1 MATHSSILAWRIPW
15 TEECGRP
22 QPVGLRVRYNRS
34 YLAHKQVSVRN
45 EWMVDYLF
53 STFVVFHSWQNRVS
67 NTEERQCFF
76 FFSFSNLLI
85 YFDFWQSTVK
95 TWHYFQRNEFMLP
108 KIKSIISSYTL
119 SACQWYK
126 QCIME

>member
-15 TEECGRP
+15 TEECGGP
-22 QPVGLRVRYNRS
+22 QSVGLRVRYNRS

-53 STFVVFHSWQNRVS
+53 STFVVFHSWQNHVS
-67 NTEERQCFF
+67 NTEERQFF
-76 FFSFSNLLI
+76 FFLVLYLVWFLTKHCK
-85 YFDFWQSTVK
+85 DFWHYSQSD
-95 TWHYFQRNEFMLP
+95 EFMLP

-126 QCIME
+126 QWIME